1 MRTPTKTMTT
11 KEGKYEPLND
21 RVGEFIFSSVLYG
34 KMDKPPQVYLEVK
47 DKDGNPVEIKLRR
60 KDERA

>member
-1 MRTPTKTMTT
+1 MP
-11 KEGKYEPLND
+11 EPLND